1 MLEGILQ
8 KEKNKEERHKVRTQ
22 DMTNQPAD
30 EPGEPDCP
38 DYELKWSRQ
47 LGDPVQVGKE
57 LLDINLVNTRSMPY
71 FLKVGDL
78 AIAALQAKAG
88 KYSYCLRITSHYFTN
103 GHLFSDHV
111 GSLLQGRRDPV
122 SPPLLVML
130 PETG

>member
-1 MLEGILQ
+1 
-8 KEKNKEERHKVRTQ
+8 
-22 DMTNQPAD
+22 MTNQPAD
-30 EPGEPDCP
+30 EPGKSDCP

-78 AIAALQAKAG
+78 AIAAFQAETG
-88 KYSYCLRITSHYFTN
+88 KNLHRLRIAAHYFTN
-103 GHLFSDHV
+103 CHLFRDHV
-111 GSLLQGRRDPV
+111 SSLLQGRGDRI